1 LHEGDEARDIVGGDG
16 EARDLGGDAGVA
28 GGADDAGRGGRG
40 EERADERVF
49 TATGA
54 DDEEGARESYGHPVK
69 NSEPLSRGK
78 AEVRRKFRDQGRV

>member
-1 LHEGDEARDIVGGDG
+1 LHEGDEAGDVVGGDG

-40 EERADERVF
+40 EQRADERVF

-54 DDEEGARESYGHPVK
+54 DDEEGAREMGGGPWK
-69 NSEPLSRGK
+69 I
-78 AEVRRKFRDQGRV
+78 